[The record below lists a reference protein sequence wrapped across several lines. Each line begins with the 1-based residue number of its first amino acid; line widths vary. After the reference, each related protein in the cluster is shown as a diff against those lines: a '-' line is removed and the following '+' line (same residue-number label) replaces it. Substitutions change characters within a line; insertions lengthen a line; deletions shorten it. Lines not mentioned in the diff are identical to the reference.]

1 MRNKP
6 LLVLFI
12 TIFIDLLGFGIIIP
26 ILPIYANELGAPGWV
41 IGLIAASFSFMQFL
55 FAPFWGRL
63 SDRIGRRPVLLYSIL
78 LVAISYLV
86 FAHAGTIALLFAAR
100 MLAGIGAANIS
111 TANAF
116 VSDISNPD
124 NRARNFGII
133 GAAFGLGF
141 IFGPPLGGLLKT
153 SYGIEWV
160 GYVAAIL
167 AGLNLLMA
175 FFMLP
180 ESNQHKTREGSFFP
194 NPFKEMAKAFPRRDI
209 RSFLLIQFV
218 FMTAF
223 SMLQITASLMWE
235 EHFGLTEAE
244 IGYSFAF
251 VGVSIAVIQG
261 TLIGRLTKHFGEH
274 QLFIAGH
281 FFMFVGLL
289 SLPFVPDHYFIP
301 LEMVALLCIAI
312 GMAFFTPTLSSLL
325 AQAAGENE
333 QGKVMGL
340 LQSTGSLSRVIGPFT
355 GGALYGYYF
364 FLPYLTAALM
374 MLLTASI
381 AIYIVHYKQPLK
393 KAPPEEAP

>member
-26 ILPIYANELGAPGWV
+26 ILPIYADELGAPSWV
-41 IGLIAASFSFMQFL
+41 IGLIAASFSFMQFV

-63 SDRIGRRPVLLYSIL
+63 SDRIGRRPVLLYSIF
-78 LVAISYLV
+78 LVALSYLL
-86 FAHAGTIALLFAAR
+86 FANSNTILLLFAAR

-124 NRARNFGII
+124 NRAKNFGII

-141 IFGPPLGGLLKT
+141 IFGPPLGGFLKT
-153 SYGIEWV
+153 TYGIEWV

-167 AGLNLLMA
+167 AGINLIMA

-180 ESNQHKTREGSFFP
+180 ESNLRKNSEGTFFP
-194 NPFKEMAKAFPRRDI
+194 NPFKEIAAVFPRRDI

-235 EHFGLTEAE
+235 GHFRLTEAE
-244 IGYSFAF
+244 VGYTFAF
-251 VGVSIAVIQG
+251 VGVSIAIIQG
-261 TLIGRLTKHFGEH
+261 TLIGKLTKRFGEKK
-274 QLFIAGH
+274 LFVAGH
-281 FFMFVGLL
+281 FFMFTGLL
-289 SLPFVPDHYFIP
+289 SLPFVPEAYFIP
-301 LEMVALLCIAI
+301 LELIALVFIAV

-325 AQAAGENE
+325 AQTAGKNE

-340 LQSTGSLSRVIGPFT
+340 LQSTGSLSRIIGPFA
-355 GGALYGYYF
+355 GGTLYGYYF
-364 FLPYLTAALM
+364 FLPYVGAAFLMLITAA
-374 MLLTASI
+374 I
-381 AIYIVHYKQPLK
+381 AIYIVRYKDL
-393 KAPPEEAP
+393 